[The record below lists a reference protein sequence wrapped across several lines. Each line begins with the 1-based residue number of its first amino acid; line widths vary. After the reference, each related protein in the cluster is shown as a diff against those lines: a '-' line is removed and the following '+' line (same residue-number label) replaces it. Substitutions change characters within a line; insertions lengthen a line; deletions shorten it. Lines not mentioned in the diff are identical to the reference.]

1 MPVGRSGT
9 QLLAG
14 FVAIEHAIS
23 GARGGRGVAAGVD
36 GVQVRGFEGGVEGG
50 GGVEHGFGKAVPAG

>member
-1 MPVGRSGT
+1 M
-9 QLLAG
+9 AG

-23 GARGGRGVAAGVD
+23 GARCGRGVAATVD